1 MNEITNNGFEAL
13 FAEAN
18 QSLKRAGEALNLAVE
33 GMPPLGDFQTSY
45 IRQQAVS
52 VASVALDVNLLV
64 SHGRFENVVG
74 LCRIGFESRINLVA
88 AMRLPEFAAQKYL
101 AGAKGN
107 VEQLEELVK
116 ENASSSLFRR
126 ELENHKK
133 LLENLRQDLAG
144 IEEKSWRKFKD
155 VVKAAG
161 LMKDYE
167 AHYPTM
173 SKAVHNTPSGLAAKT
188 DDRILIRSVL
198 NLLYDAI
205 ETCGVLVFFQIPG
218 EKMPTPRTKNWQR
231 LIEPI
236 SVFQNE
242 YGSMSKKLSELTN
255 ETFRHPET

>member
-1 MNEITNNGFEAL
+1 MSVSTNNGFEAL
-13 FAEAN
+13 LAQAN
-18 QSLKRAGEALNLAVE
+18 DVLKLAGEALNLAVE
-33 GMPPLGDFQTSY
+33 GMPPAGDMQTDY
-45 IRQQAVS
+45 IRQQATS
-52 VASVALDVNLLV
+52 VASVVLDVNLLV

-88 AMRLPEFAAQKYL
+88 AMRVPEFAAQKYL
-101 AGAKGN
+101 AGAKGH
-107 VEQLEELVK
+107 VEELEEMTK
-116 ENASSSLFRR
+116 DGKASQYFQT
-126 ELENHKK
+126 ELENHRQ
-133 LLENLRQDLAG
+133 LLKDLRRDLAG
-144 IEEKSWRKFKD
+144 IAEKPWRKFED

-173 SKAVHNTPSGLAAKT
+173 SKAVHNTPTGLAAKT

-205 ETCGVLVFFQIPG
+205 ETCAVLVFFQIPG
-218 EKMPTPRTKNWQR
+218 EKMPTPRTKNWER

-236 SVFQNE
+236 AFFQGE
-242 YGSMSKKLSELTN
+242 YGSMRKKLSELTH